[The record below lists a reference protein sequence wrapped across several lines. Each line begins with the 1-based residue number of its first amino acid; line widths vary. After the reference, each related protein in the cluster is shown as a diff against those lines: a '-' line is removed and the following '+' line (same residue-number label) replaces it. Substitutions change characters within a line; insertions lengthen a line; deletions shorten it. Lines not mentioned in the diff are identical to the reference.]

1 MKSKLIIYGIFLFAM
16 ITACKEDVVE
26 ETKVIAQEEMEENA
40 QPEPSAY
47 SSYGVDMLLGQFEPD
62 QHVDY
67 VLIDVQYADRA
78 GMFIHKDTYAAYKQ
92 MRDAA
97 KEEGINLTIRSATRN
112 FNYQKGIWERKWTG
126 ETKIDG
132 QDISKTIIDAKTR
145 ALKILEYSSMPGT
158 SRHHWGSDID
168 LNSFDNDWF
177 EKGEG
182 KIMWDWLE
190 GNAAK
195 FGFCRPYTAKDEQ
208 RPDGYYEE
216 RWHWS
221 YMPLARYFTDLARSE
236 HNNDRIS
243 GFMGAEVANEINVVE
258 KYVFGIN
265 KDCL

>member
-1 MKSKLIIYGIFLFAM
+1 MKYTLIIYGIFLFATT
-16 ITACKEDVVE
+16 TACKEDAVE
-26 ETKVIAQEEMEENA
+26 EKEDTLQVEIQEEV
-40 QPEPSAY
+40 QPVLSPYKAY
-47 SSYGVDMLLGQFEPD
+47 GIDMLLGQFEPD
-62 QHVDY
+62 QHADY
-67 VLIDVQYADRA
+67 VPVEVQYADRA
-78 GMFIHKDTYAAYKQ
+78 GMYIHKDTYSAFKQ

-97 KEEGINLTIRSATRN
+97 KKEGINLTIRSATRN

-132 QDISKTIIDAKTR
+132 EDISKTIIDPKTR

-168 LNSFDNDWF
+168 LNSFDNAWF

-182 KIMWDWLE
+182 KLMWDWLE
-190 GNAAK
+190 SNAVK
-195 FGFCRPYTAKDEQ
+195 FGFCRPYTSKDEQ

-236 HNNDRIS
+236 HNNDKIS
-243 GFMGAEVANEINVVE
+243 GFMGAEVANEIRVVE